1 MTEEMP
7 PYRVVLLGDEEYE
20 EEHVVISLRS
30 IIPELKMDA
39 KRATEIFS
47 LAQRQGRELVI
58 IVQQDLAELYAQ
70 QLTRCVPIVYA
81 VAEKVE

>member
-1 MTEEMP
+1 MVEEMP
-7 PYRVVLLGDEEYE
+7 PYSVILLGDEEYE

-30 IIPELKMDA
+30 IVPDLKMDA
-39 KRATEIFS
+39 RRATEIFQ
-47 LAQRQGRELVI
+47 LAQRNGRELVI
-58 IVQQDLAELYAQ
+58 TVAQDMAELYAQ